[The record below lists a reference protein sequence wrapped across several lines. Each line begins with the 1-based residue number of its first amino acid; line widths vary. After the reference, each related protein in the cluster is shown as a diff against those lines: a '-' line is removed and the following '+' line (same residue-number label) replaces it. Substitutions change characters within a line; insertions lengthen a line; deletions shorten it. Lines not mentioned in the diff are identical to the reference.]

1 MLNLQEY
8 LIEYFVKEL
17 KTAYYKTYG
26 ILEPEYGEIAAWT
39 GRLALENL
47 ANSDSLYHNVEHTM
61 MVTSVG
67 QAILQG
73 KHLCEG
79 GVTPKDWLHF
89 TIALLCHDIGY
100 ARGVCRAD
108 RNDMIA
114 TGIGDS
120 AVMLSN
126 SGTDAALT
134 PYHIDRSKLFVR
146 ERFGKNLLVEVNTD
160 IITSY
165 IEITRS
171 PHPNTE
177 FYKDTRGLPGLLRA
191 ADYIGQLGDPNYLR
205 KIPALFYE
213 FEETGANTET
223 GFTTP
228 GDMRKN
234 YAKFYWNVVSP
245 YIQDALYYLH
255 VTHEGK
261 QWIAN
266 LHSHVFDVEHFDLN

>member
-1 MLNLQEY
+1 
-8 LIEYFVKEL
+8 
-17 KTAYYKTYG
+17 
-26 ILEPEYGEIAAWT
+26 
-39 GRLALENL
+39 
-47 ANSDSLYHNVEHTM
+47 M

-114 TGIGDS
+114 TGIEDS
-120 AVMLSN
+120 VVMLSN

-146 ERFGKNLLVEVNTD
+146 ERFGRNLLVEVNTD

-213 FEETGANTET
+213 FEEQARIRKPDLQPRETCVKIMRNFIGMLSARIFKMPCIIYMSRMKANN
-223 GFTTP
+223 GLP
-228 GDMRKN
+228 I
-234 YAKFYWNVVSP
+234 Y
-245 YIQDALYYLH
+245 
-255 VTHEGK
+255 THMS
-261 QWIAN
+261 
-266 LHSHVFDVEHFDLN
+266 LTLNILT